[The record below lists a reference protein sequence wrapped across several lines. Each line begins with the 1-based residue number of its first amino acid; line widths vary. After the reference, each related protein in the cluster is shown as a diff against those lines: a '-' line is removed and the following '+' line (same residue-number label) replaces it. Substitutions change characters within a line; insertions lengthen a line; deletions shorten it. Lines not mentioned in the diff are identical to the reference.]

1 MSIELT
7 IFGFLR
13 SQSLRLMGVKIRG
26 TLGVPF
32 KGVSLIILPTWY
44 YLSDPEQSACSRPAP
59 CRCTPGKSGATRFV
73 PLHGKS
79 KQWWARCICGTRDRR
94 PHPWLVSLTCTEGVR
109 ARGVSVRC
117 RLNQQLL
124 FHWQLKEV
132 HHHESCHPSVSK
144 TFCAKCT
151 DQLN

>member
-59 CRCTPGKSGATRFV
+59 CRCTPGN
-73 PLHGKS
+73 PE
-79 KQWWARCICGTRDRR
+79 Q
-94 PHPWLVSLTCTEGVR
+94 LVS
-109 ARGVSVRC
+109 SRC
-117 RLNQQLL
+117 MGSRNSGGLVAFAAQEIAGPIHGW
-124 FHWQLKEV
+124 FR
-132 HHHESCHPSVSK
+132 
-144 TFCAKCT
+144 
-151 DQLN
+151 